1 METKKRKPAT
11 TGDWAALPDDALLAI
26 FGRLGHADIFL
37 GAELTCASWR
47 RVAVRE
53 PTLWRRIDLKST
65 DGSRARR
72 NPSSPRAWRAMAR
85 AAVGRSAGK
94 CESYAGSVDA
104 DFLAYLAASSP
115 SLRSLHVTSFFHLPI
130 KESAADMEIPY
141 LPMLEHLMLS
151 DEARRFY
158 LYGPMGSMLRMKLER
173 MVKDMY
179 TPRWKRERQS
189 IVD

>member
-11 TGDWAALPDDALLAI
+11 LTGDWAALPDDALLAI
-26 FGRLGHADIFL
+26 FGWLGHADIFL

-53 PTLWRRIDLKST
+53 PTLWRRIDLRSS
-65 DGSRARR
+65 DGSRARS
-72 NPSSPRAWRAMAR
+72 NPSPRAWRAMAR

-104 DFLAYLAASSP
+104 DFLAYLAA
-115 SLRSLHVTSFFHLPI
+115 
-130 KESAADMEIPY
+130 
-141 LPMLEHLMLS
+141 
-151 DEARRFY
+151 RFY

-173 MVKDMY
+173 MIKDML
-179 TPRWKRERQS
+179 R
-189 IVD
+189 D